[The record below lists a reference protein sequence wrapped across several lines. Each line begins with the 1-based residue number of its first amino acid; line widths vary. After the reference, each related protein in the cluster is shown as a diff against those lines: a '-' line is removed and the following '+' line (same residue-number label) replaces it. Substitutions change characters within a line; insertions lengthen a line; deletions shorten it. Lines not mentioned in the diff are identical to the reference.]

1 MAHALPP
8 SPNWNLR
15 LCMACLVALLVRS
28 RMGSVDHCIATFPN
42 HASCIMDL
50 FMWSA
55 PCQLVQPLF
64 SIFPPSHFISDVE
77 EWETEEL
84 VTQESPRASANVSC
98 HGRAECPK
106 WTKDTWVS

>member
-1 MAHALPP
+1 MGAKLEFEIVHGLP
-8 SPNWNLR
+8 
-15 LCMACLVALLVRS
+15 CGTIGKIE
-28 RMGSVDHCIATFPN
+28 MGSVDHCIATFPN

-77 EWETEEL
+77 EWETVEL